1 MRMKNEYDEW
11 FDKAEKDL
19 ITAEYNIKGE
29 QLEAGAFFLQQSAE
43 KALKAVYIKLKG
55 ELFRT
60 HDLVTLARQLNAPK
74 EIEESCQQL
83 NPAYNYTRYPD
94 AVKNVNLGEIIEELK
109 ESAVE
114 VLEWARKKI

>member
-1 MRMKNEYDEW
+1 MKNEYDEW

-83 NPAYNYTRYPD
+83 NPAYNYTRYQD

-109 ESAVE
+109 ESAVG